1 SQNQKSHGPARRVRE
16 STILRVTAL
25 RQWPEKTPG
34 RRYFLPSVGVRN
46 RGLFFDY
53 HFYNIKGV
61 FM

>member
-1 SQNQKSHGPARRVRE
+1 
-16 STILRVTAL
+16 LRVTAL

-46 RGLFFDY
+46 GGGVDY

>member
-1 SQNQKSHGPARRVRE
+1 M
-16 STILRVTAL
+16 L